1 VLWQL
6 FPQLKVRL
14 KAQFVL
20 GLWPCKTGSK
30 AFERPSGFGAVYA
43 LPQAVKRRAPW
54 RRAGVYPVG
63 ETPIGSRWQILLDK
77 GC

>member
-43 LPQAVKRRAPW
+43 LPQAVKK
-54 RRAGVYPVG
+54 AGAL
-63 ETPIGSRWQILLDK
+63 EARWCIPSWGDADW
-77 GC
+77 